1 MSRTLASIV
10 WWVGR
15 MGVLDEFKAN
25 SAQLSWSWAELGNNT
40 QKKKNVLVLTCI
52 LQQIAA
58 SKCKKCRRQ
67 PCDLTLGL

>member
-1 MSRTLASIV
+1 MSRTLASNV

-15 MGVLDEFKAN
+15 MDVLDEIKAN
-25 SAQLSWSWAELGNNT
+25 SAQLSWSWAEFGNNT
-40 QKKKNVLVLTCI
+40 QKKNVLILTCI

-58 SKCKKCRRQ
+58 SKCRKCRRQ